1 MVAGGGFWGDNEER
15 AAQHQAGGGGDL
27 GVEAVVENRLGA
39 GEAGGL
45 DTRIEAGRQVDEED
59 DGKAD
64 QAEHEDDSSQAPPPL
79 VAQRDQG
86 QKGGEQRDRNQQ
98 ERVCLAGG
106 PHVHG
111 RRACRRQPGVAQLV
125 DLDRAV
131 IDELGGNQTGGGAE
145 DGEANRP
152 LRGEHGAGTG
162 RGASRPGGGTQQP
175 PFEQGQAAEEEGT
188 GWAQAAAETTRP
200 GLRCT
205 SGLGKPRPGA
215 LKLAVD
221 RAVELRACRPYATPN
236 RCYHRASLRL
246 LFRSSFRRAR
256 EGLFHAPIPVV
267 LTGRPRLLRFL
278 SSPLQDS
285 AYLKTMPRN
294 FPLEKTRNIGIMAHI
309 DAGKTTTTE
318 RILYYTGRTHKM
330 GEVHEGAAVMDWME
344 QEQERGITITSAATA
359 CEWNDHRINI
369 IDTPGHVDF
378 TVEVERSLR
387 VLDGAIAVFDA
398 VAGVEPQSETVW
410 RQADKYKVPR
420 FAYINKMDRTG
431 ADFFNAVETMKDRL
445 GANPLPI
452 QLPIGSEGDFV
463 GVVDLIEMVALV
475 WKDELGTEFETV
487 EIPADLVDQAQ
498 EYRTQLIEAC
508 AEYDDELMEAYLAE
522 EEIPHERIA
531 SSLHRAC
538 LDTKVT
544 PVLCGSSFK
553 NKGVQPLLDAIVE
566 LLPSPLEVPP
576 VTGLVPAGKGESE
589 PTEAQRPAD
598 DNGPFAALAFKIMTD
613 PYVGKLT
620 YFRVYSGKLEAGGRV
635 LNVKTGRTERI
646 GRLLMMHANSREEI
660 EEVYSGDICAGV
672 GLKETGT
679 GDTLAAPDAP
689 IALESI
695 EFPETV
701 IAVAIEPKT
710 KADQEKMGT
719 ALQRLGEEDP
729 TFRIESD
736 EETGQTLIHGMGE
749 LHLEVIVDRMLREFK
764 VDANVGKPQVAY
776 RETIRKE
783 VKKVEAR
790 FVRQTGGRGQFGH
803 VVINAEPAPGE
814 GFEFVNKIKGGTIP
828 GEYIGPAEQ
837 GMKEAL
843 ENGVK
848 AGYPMVDV
856 KVELVDGSFHDVDS
870 SEMAFK
876 IAGSMAIQEAAR
888 KADPVLLEP
897 VMAVEVVTPEDFLGD
912 VIGDL
917 SRRRGKVQGQEQRG
931 NALAVQAFVP
941 LGEMFGYATDLR
953 SSTQG
958 RATYTMQFERY
969 EEVPSNI
976 AEEIVEHRAGE
987 PVGATS

>member
-1 MVAGGGFWGDNEER
+1 MA
-15 AAQHQAGGGGDL
+15 
-27 GVEAVVENRLGA
+27 
-39 GEAGGL
+39 
-45 DTRIEAGRQVDEED
+45 
-59 DGKAD
+59 
-64 QAEHEDDSSQAPPPL
+64 
-79 VAQRDQG
+79 
-86 QKGGEQRDRNQQ
+86 
-98 ERVCLAGG
+98 
-106 PHVHG
+106 
-111 RRACRRQPGVAQLV
+111 
-125 DLDRAV
+125 
-131 IDELGGNQTGGGAE
+131 
-145 DGEANRP
+145 
-152 LRGEHGAGTG
+152 
-162 RGASRPGGGTQQP
+162 
-175 PFEQGQAAEEEGT
+175 
-188 GWAQAAAETTRP
+188 
-200 GLRCT
+200 
-205 SGLGKPRPGA
+205 
-215 LKLAVD
+215 
-221 RAVELRACRPYATPN
+221 
-236 RCYHRASLRL
+236 
-246 LFRSSFRRAR
+246 RS
-256 EGLFHAPIPVV
+256 
-267 LTGRPRLLRFL
+267 
-278 SSPLQDS
+278 
-285 AYLKTMPRN
+285 

-318 RILYYTGRTHKM
+318 RILYYTGRTHKI

-359 CEWNDHRINI
+359 CEWNGHRINI

-387 VLDGAIAVFDA
+387 VLDGAVAVFDA

-431 ADFFNAVETMKDRL
+431 ADFFNAIETMKDRL

-452 QLPIGSEGDFV
+452 QLPIGNEADFV

-487 EIPADLVDQAQ
+487 EIPADLVDRAE

-508 AEYDDELMEAYLAE
+508 ADYDDELMEAYLGE

-531 SSLHRAC
+531 KSLHRAC

-553 NKGVQPLLDAIVE
+553 NKGVQPLLDAVVE

-635 LNVKTGRTERI
+635 LNVKTGKTERI

-660 EEVYSGDICAGV
+660 EEAYAGDICAGV

-764 VDANVGKPQVAY
+764 VEANVGKPQVAY
-776 RETIRKE
+776 RETIRKDA
-783 VKKVEAR
+783 KKVEAR

-814 GFEFVNKIKGGTIP
+814 GFVFENKIKGGVIP
-828 GEYIGPAEQ
+828 GEFIGPTEQ
-837 GMKEAL
+837 GIREAL

-856 KVELVDGSFHDVDS
+856 KVELIDGSSHDVDS

-888 KADPVLLEP
+888 KANPVLLEP